1 MKFTVKGV
9 CFTLLVICSGFLL
22 VILPSFVMG
31 AVKNYLIARENS
43 EVSRQEDHWIYNR
56 SGRRFEYHDGSFI
69 QNASQEINGVTYY
82 FDEKGYVKTGWV
94 RKKASFTIGILTE
107 PRKRAGLKTKAANI
121 TWMKTALPRLA
132 GRILTAKNIISLPPV

>member
-56 SGRRFEYHDGSFI
+56 SGRRF
-69 QNASQEINGVTYY
+69 
-82 FDEKGYVKTGWV
+82 
-94 RKKASFTIGILTE
+94 
-107 PRKRAGLKTKAANI
+107 
-121 TWMKTALPRLA
+121 
-132 GRILTAKNIISLPPV
+132 